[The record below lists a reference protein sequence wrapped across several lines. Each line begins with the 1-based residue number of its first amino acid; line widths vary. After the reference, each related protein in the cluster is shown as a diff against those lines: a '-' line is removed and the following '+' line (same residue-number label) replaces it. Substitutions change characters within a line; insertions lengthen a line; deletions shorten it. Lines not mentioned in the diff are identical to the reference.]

1 MRSMKMSV
9 IVRIIGDNDGS
20 DEYAAAER
28 LKAIIETSVPDTV
41 IGEIILFPNATLFGQ
56 TIKDV
61 DIMMIGNMRNYKV
74 AVSFDHDSSF
84 SEEEVYLESFC
95 TTIEVKSHS
104 ISGVRRE
111 GTNIQVFYS
120 NNGWHNATK
129 QSNGQKTAAMN
140 FFRNALGDA
149 PYITNLIW
157 LTEVTDKELDSL
169 LSYRNNKMISN
180 VLPASFCFNEVVQL
194 LAYQRIPHKYFNRYN
209 IESFFNGRDSESI
222 SRPLYLFFKARA
234 TMGELTR
241 EKIERIANKELRD
254 KEPCLDSDKLNV
266 FRGRAG
272 TGKTI
277 DLIRTAIKLVD
288 EKGARVQILTYN
300 RALVSDIRRLFA
312 LADLPDM
319 FEESCVSISTMQ
331 SYFFGLVNGCLYD
344 GKLSG
349 DEFINKYHEL
359 IQEMI
364 EFLHSDADAK
374 EIVRTI
380 CEDNPRLNW
389 DYILIDEAQD
399 WSEWEK
405 ELILLLY
412 DLNNIMVADGGRQ
425 YVRTIKHCD
434 WSTIRNRKNIKLKYC
449 LRQKRNIVSF
459 INSFSSKIDSYS
471 NKITPSNDMNGGKV
485 IVITDQDKFYH
496 IVKAEKNALIKAGN
510 EPYDMLFIIPATL
523 VDQMP
528 DRRFKLLSDFE
539 RKGILLWDGT
549 NENNRN
555 EYSVN
560 TSESRVLQ
568 YESARGLEGWTVCSM
583 NFDEFMDIKEQQY
596 NPEMEGNALLL
607 ESPEDKKKKYIL
619 NWALIPLTRAIDT
632 LIITLHDTNSKYSK
646 LILELAE
653 EHSDYIQVY

>member
-1 MRSMKMSV
+1 MSV

-28 LKAIIETSVPDTV
+28 LKTIIETTVPNTA

-56 TIKDV
+56 AIKDV
-61 DIMMIGNMRNYKV
+61 DIMMIGNMKNYKV

-104 ISGVRRE
+104 FSGVRRE
-111 GTNIQVFYS
+111 GTNIQVYYS

-129 QSNGQKTAAMN
+129 QSNGQKISAMN

-157 LTEVTDKELDSL
+157 LTEVTDQELNTL

-180 VLPASFCFNEVVQL
+180 VLPASFSFDEVVQL
-194 LAYQRIPHKYFNRYN
+194 LAYQKIPYNNFNRYS

-234 TMGELTR
+234 AMGELTR
-241 EKIERIANKELRD
+241 EKIEKIANRELGD
-254 KEPCLDSDKLNV
+254 KEPCLDGKKFNV

-349 DEFINKYHEL
+349 DEFINKYQEL
-359 IQEMI
+359 IQETI

-374 EIVRTI
+374 DIIRTI

-399 WSEWEK
+399 WSEQEK

-412 DLNNIMVADGGRQ
+412 DLNSVMVADGGRQ
-425 YVRTIKHCD
+425 YVRAIKQCD
-434 WSTIRNRKNIKLKYC
+434 WSAIRNRNNIKLKYC
-449 LRQKRNIVSF
+449 LRQKRNLVSF

-471 NKITPSNDMNGGKV
+471 NMITPSNDMNGGKV

-496 IVKAEKNALIKAGN
+496 IVKTEKSALIKAGN

-523 VDQMP
+523 VDQVP
-528 DRRFKLLSDFE
+528 DRRFKLLRDFE

-555 EYSVN
+555 EYSVSV
-560 TSESRVLQ
+560 SESRVLQ
-568 YESARGLEGWTVCSM
+568 YESARGLEGWTVCCM
-583 NFDEFMDIKEQQY
+583 NFDEYMDIKEQQY
-596 NPEMEGNALLL
+596 NPDIEGNALLL

-653 EHSDYIQVY
+653 EHSDYIQTY